1 MRTTA
6 TPLRRNLLALL
17 ICAAL
22 PAVAQADDTASGDS
36 ATTLDAVSVIGRGE
50 ARQVQRVVA
59 EDMKA
64 LPPGTSPL
72 KLLATK
78 PGVHF
83 ESADATG
90 AYEWSTSIS
99 LRGFNQGRLGY
110 TLDGIPLGNMS
121 YGNSNGLHISRA
133 VISENLS
140 GAEVSTGIGA
150 LGTPSTSNLG
160 GVFQFF
166 SIDPSTEYGVTL
178 AQSFGTDSA
187 RRTYARLDT
196 GDHNGF
202 AAYLSG
208 VYSET
213 DKWKG
218 WGAHELTQ
226 FNGKA
231 VYHFGDDNSI
241 SATVNSSSRV
251 EADYQDLSL
260 EMIGRLGWKWDNYAP
275 DWNRALAAANGQF
288 SGGVNSIWDA
298 YFSGHGV
305 RDDELASVSGDF
317 GLAGTAR
324 LKTTVYNHSNRG
336 QGHWF
341 TPANPSNPGT
351 DREIPIS
358 IRTTEYWID
367 RTGATAALSWELG
380 DHQLEAGL
388 WYEDNG
394 HSVGRNFYY
403 IDGPLDD
410 GFFLRNPDQRV
421 WMQHYTTIT
430 RQLYVQDRIRLL
442 DDRLTIDVGFKSP
455 NTRTTV
461 GTSLGNYAD
470 DSRLTAKKSFLP
482 QAGFNIRLNDS
493 NEVFGAYAQNI
504 AAFAL
509 GVGSPFNVP
518 QAAFDASAVGLEP
531 EESRTIE
538 LGWRG
543 YGEGYEA
550 SLAVFD
556 VKFDNRLLAI
566 AQCVGII
573 GCPALYSNVGSV
585 SSRGAEATF
594 LLKPARDLS
603 WSNALS
609 WNDSTYDDDYIDNE
623 VVPTGGKRTVDT
635 PEWMFAS
642 QIAWTPG
649 PWDLRL
655 SANHVGKRY
664 VTYTNDLS
672 VPSYWLVNAAIAYDV
687 GAVGP
692 AQNLSIALNLTNL
705 TDKQYLSTVNTN
717 GTYATDP
724 TRTLTTMQV
733 GAPRAAMLTATVRF

>member
-1 MRTTA
+1 VIT
-6 TPLRRNLLALL
+6 
-17 ICAAL
+17 
-22 PAVAQADDTASGDS
+22 QADDEARSNTNT
-36 ATTLDAVSVIGRGE
+36 ATTLDTLSVTGRGE
-50 ARQVQRVVA
+50 ARQVQRVLA

-72 KLLATK
+72 KLLITK

-83 ESADATG
+83 ESSDVTG

-99 LRGFNQGRLGY
+99 LRGFNQRRLGY
-110 TLDGIPLGNMS
+110 TLDDIPLGDMS

-133 VISENLS
+133 VISENLAS
-140 GAEVSTGIGA
+140 VEVSTGIGA

-166 SIDPSTEYGVTL
+166 SINPSTQYGVTL
-178 AQSFGTDSA
+178 AQGFGTDSA
-187 RRTYARLDT
+187 HRTYARLET
-196 GDHNGF
+196 GEHNGF

-208 VYSET
+208 AYSKT

-218 WGAHELTQ
+218 WGTHELTQ

-231 VYHFGDDNSI
+231 IYHFGVDHMLSVTINR
-241 SATVNSSSRV
+241 SSRI

-260 EMIGRLGWKWDNYAP
+260 DMIERLGWEWDNYAP
-275 DWNRALAAANGQF
+275 DWERALAAANGQF
-288 SGGVNSIWDA
+288 SGGVNSVWDA
-298 YFSGHGV
+298 YYSGHGV
-305 RDDELASVSGDF
+305 RDDELASLSGDF
-317 GLAGTAR
+317 GLTSNLRAKA
-324 LKTTVYNHSNRG
+324 TVYNHSNRG

-341 TPANPSNPGT
+341 SPANPSNPGT
-351 DREIPIS
+351 NREIPIS

-367 RTGATAALSWELG
+367 RTGITSALGWELG
-380 DHQLEAGL
+380 HHQIETGL

-430 RQLYVQDRIRLL
+430 RQFYVQDRMRLL
-442 DDRLTIDVGFKSP
+442 DDRLTVDVGFKSP

-461 GTSLGNYAD
+461 HTSLGNYTNG
-470 DSRLTAKKSFLP
+470 SSLTAKKGFLP
-482 QAGFNIRLNDS
+482 QLGLNLRLNG
-493 NEVFGAYAQNI
+493 NHEVFASWAKNI
-504 AAFAL
+504 AAYAL

-518 QAAFDASAVGLEP
+518 QAAFDASATGLEP
-531 EESRTIE
+531 EHSRTIE

-543 YGEGYEA
+543 YGQGYEA
-550 SLAVFD
+550 SLAVFN

-566 AQCVGII
+566 AQCVGIV
-573 GCPALYSNVGSV
+573 GCPALYANVGSV
-585 SSRGAEATF
+585 SGRGAEATF
-594 LLKPARDLS
+594 QLQPSRELS

-609 WNDSTYDDDYIDNE
+609 WNKSLYDDDYIDNG
-623 VVPTGGKRTVDT
+623 VVPTKGKHTVGT

-649 PWDLRL
+649 PWVLRL
-655 SANHVGKRY
+655 SANHVGNRY

-672 VPSYWLVNAAIAYDV
+672 VPSYWLVNAAISYDI
-687 GAVGP
+687 GAVAR
-692 AQNLSIALNLTNL
+692 AQNLHIALNLTNL
-705 TDKQYLSTVNTN
+705 ADKRYLSTLNTG

-724 TRTLTTMQV
+724 TRSLTTMQV
-733 GAPRAAMLTATVRF
+733 GAPRAVMLTATVSF

>member
-1 MRTTA
+1 MPFHV
-6 TPLRRNLLALL
+6 PLRRNLLALL
-17 ICAAL
+17 VCAAL
-22 PAVAQADDTASGDS
+22 PSLASAESAPTEGPS
-36 ATTLDAVSVIGRGE
+36 ATTLDSVSVTGRGE
-50 ARQVQRVVA
+50 ARQVQRVTA
-59 EDMKA
+59 EDMKV
-64 LPPGTSPL
+64 LPPGANPL

-99 LRGFNQGRLGY
+99 LRGFNQSRLGY
-110 TLDGIPLGNMS
+110 TLDGIPLGNMA
-121 YGNSNGLHISRA
+121 YGNSNGLHVSRA
-133 VISENLS
+133 VISENLA

-166 SIDPSTEYGVTL
+166 SIDPSPEYGVTL
-178 AQSFGTDSA
+178 AQGFGTDSA

-196 GDHNGF
+196 GEHQGF

-208 VYSET
+208 VYSKG

-218 WGAHELTQ
+218 WGDQELKQ

-231 VYHFGDDNSI
+231 TYHFGEDNKLTAI
-241 SATVNSSSRV
+241 INSSRRV

-260 EMIGRLGWKWDNYAP
+260 EMIERLGWNWDNYAP
-275 DWNRALAAANGQF
+275 DWARAVAAANGQY
-288 SGGVNSIWDA
+288 SGNVNSPWDA

-305 RDDELASVSGDF
+305 RNDDLASLAGDF
-317 GLAGTAR
+317 GLNDAMR
-324 LKTTVYNHSNRG
+324 LKANVYHHSNRG

-341 TPANPSNPGT
+341 SPSNPSNPGT

-358 IRTTEYWID
+358 IRTTEYAID
-367 RTGATAALSWELG
+367 RTGVTAAFTWQLG
-380 DHQLEAGL
+380 GHELEAGF

-394 HSVGRNFYY
+394 HSVARNFYY

-410 GFFLRNPDQRV
+410 GFFLRNPDERLWLQRF
-421 WMQHYTTIT
+421 TTIT
-430 RQLYVQDRIRLL
+430 RQVYVQDRFRLL
-442 DDRLTIDVGFKSP
+442 DDRLTVDVGFKSP

-461 GTSLGNYAD
+461 RTPLGDYAD
-470 DSRLTAKKSFLP
+470 GSSLSAKDSFLP
-482 QAGFNIRLNDS
+482 QAGFNFKLNAG
-493 NEVFGAYAQNI
+493 NEIFGSYAKNI
-504 AAFAL
+504 AAYAL

-518 QAAFDASAVGLEP
+518 QAAFDSSAANLEP
-531 EESRTIE
+531 EQSRTIE

-543 YGEGYEA
+543 YGQGFEA

-566 AQCVGII
+566 AQCVGIL

-585 SSRGAEATF
+585 TSRGAEATF
-594 LLKPARDLS
+594 QLKPARDLS
-603 WSNALS
+603 WTNALS
-609 WNDSTYDDDYIDNE
+609 FNDSTYDDDYLNNG
-623 VVPTGGKRTVDT
+623 VVPTGGKKTVDT
-635 PEWMFAS
+635 PEWMFAT
-642 QIAWTPG
+642 QLAWTPG

-672 VPSYWLVNAAIAYDV
+672 VPSYWLLNAAVAYDF

-692 AQNLSIALNLTNL
+692 VQNLSVALNLTNL
-705 TDKQYLSTVNTN
+705 ADKTYLASINTN
-717 GTYATDP
+717 GTYESDP
-724 TRTLTTMQV
+724 TRTSSTMQV
-733 GAPRAAMLTATVRF
+733 GAPRQAMLTVTARF